1 MEPTLYMSKKIANW
15 LHIIGLQNDQKYFL
29 MNSPS
34 SIIIRYNSIAFQS
47 VSVISGPKW
56 AKAMLLQT
64 IALHLLINQAIV
76 GIVPVYFARV
86 HQKHFCDKYIIL

>member
-1 MEPTLYMSKKIANW
+1 M
-15 LHIIGLQNDQKYFL
+15 
-29 MNSPS
+29 
-34 SIIIRYNSIAFQS
+34 AFQS

-76 GIVPVYFARV
+76 GIVPVCFARV